1 MTKKKLL
8 IERNPDLEKYKISLQ
23 FVIDVWAATRISSV
37 ELVDARPVHKE
48 EFRSHVMA
56 YLDSNPKLDI
66 RDFGFMYILLK
77 QKKYPEEVIEDIAKF
92 FERGAHLQEL
102 LDAYKARG

>member
-1 MTKKKLL
+1 
-8 IERNPDLEKYKISLQ
+8 
-23 FVIDVWAATRISSV
+23 
-37 ELVDARPVHKE
+37 
-48 EFRSHVMA
+48 
-56 YLDSNPKLDI
+56 
-66 RDFGFMYILLK
+66 MYILLK